1 MHRSLAIVLLVSAC
15 ASGGVAGQEGKMD
28 APAQQRDGSFVTND
42 APKPP
47 PDARPPDA
55 HAPPDA
61 AVDAASGLFCSDNS
75 QCTTAGQCCLTLGG
89 PTGFCT
95 PGTVVLGV
103 CVPQ

>member
-1 MHRSLAIVLLVSAC
+1 MHRSLAIVLLVGAC
-15 ASGGVAGQEGKMD
+15 AAGGVAGQEGKMD
-28 APAQQRDGSFVTND
+28 APSQQQRDGGFVTDD

-55 HAPPDA
+55 RPPDA
-61 AVDAASGLFCSDNS
+61 AIDAPSGPFCSTNS
-75 QCTTAGQCCLTLGG
+75 DCTTAGECCVTLGG
-89 PTGFCT
+89 PAGFCA